1 MEALVLTGTKKI
13 EVKSIE
19 KPEFKPNEVLI
30 HTAFSG
36 IN

>member
-19 KPEFKPNEVLI
+19 KPEVKPNEVI
-30 HTAFSG
+30 
-36 IN
+36 ID

>member
-1 MEALVLTGTKKI
+1 MEALVLTGTNKI

-19 KPEFKPNEVLI
+19 KPEFKPNEVI
-30 HTAFSG
+30 